1 LPEPLFEIFD
11 MLMREETRHIV
22 FFVNWMAWQQVAK
35 GRVTGWLRGATAA
48 RYYCRA
54 IARLVR
60 TIRRGQR
67 ANNGRDFS
75 ATQAKV
81 FLDGFTFGSFVEAC
95 YAEHLRRM
103 KAFDPDLLQ
112 PGFLPKL
119 AGIALT
125 GRRLGAGMRAA
136 RDDAA

>member
-1 LPEPLFEIFD
+1 
-11 MLMREETRHIV
+11 
-22 FFVNWMAWQQVAK
+22 MAWQQVAK
-35 GRVTGWLRGATAA
+35 GRVAGWLRGATAA

-67 ANNGRDFS
+67 ANDGKDFS
-75 ATQAKV
+75 ATQARV
-81 FLDGFTFGSFVEAC
+81 FLDRFTIGSFMEAC

-103 KAFDPDLLQ
+103 KSFDPDLLQ

-125 GRRLGAGMRAA
+125 SRRLGAGMRAA